1 MTTQPSSEY
10 ERGIAT
16 QIANEVENLTDGNVD
31 EWLAGVLDIEIRGV
45 RRGGEWVL
53 SRVDAL
59 VMYGGPT
66 ARVSWSGTEI
76 LVIEV
81 QSASGTYR
89 THADSATLGQ
99 AIADLA
105 GRETNRP

>member
-1 MTTQPSSEY
+1 MTTQSSSDY

-16 QIANEVENLTDGNVD
+16 QIADEVENLIDGNVD

-53 SRVDAL
+53 SSVDAL

-81 QSASGTYR
+81 QSASRTYT
-89 THADSATLGQ
+89 THAESATLVQ
-99 AIADLA
+99 AFAELA
-105 GRETNRP
+105 GREINCQ